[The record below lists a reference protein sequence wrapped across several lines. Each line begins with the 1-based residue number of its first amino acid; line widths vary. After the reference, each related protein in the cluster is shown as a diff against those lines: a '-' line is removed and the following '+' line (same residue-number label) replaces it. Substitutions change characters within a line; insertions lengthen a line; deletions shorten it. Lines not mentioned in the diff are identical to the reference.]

1 MEETPSSVH
10 ITKAS
15 NSLEKEQRFRES
27 FNEDSPHSQNIYQI
41 HTENQLVFGND
52 KGHLLV
58 GETSGYNTT
67 RGGRPIKPTQKN
79 QEMEWTT
86 VRGRGKRGR
95 RGRGTY
101 HL

>member
-15 NSLEKEQRFRES
+15 NSLEKEQRFGES

-79 QEMEWTT
+79 
-86 VRGRGKRGR
+86 
-95 RGRGTY
+95 
-101 HL
+101 